1 MIRKSNNTPQTT
13 ASTIFNK
20 EALSDDSEAAVV
32 VFNNAVVGIV
42 VVTGQTTLQLS
53 REVVASSQDAP
64 SSGMGIGIGGLPSLK
79 ILIFVM
85 SSCSISLDVDE

>member
-20 EALSDDSEAAVV
+20 EALSGDSEAAVV
-32 VFNNAVVGIV
+32 VFNAVVGIV